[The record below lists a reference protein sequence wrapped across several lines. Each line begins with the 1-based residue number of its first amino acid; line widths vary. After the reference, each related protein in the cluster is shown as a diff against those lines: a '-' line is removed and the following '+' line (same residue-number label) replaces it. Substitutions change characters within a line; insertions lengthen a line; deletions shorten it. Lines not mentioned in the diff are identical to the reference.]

1 MRRLILLQ
9 RAGLSLRPPLFTD
22 RSECTRRNDVHNA
35 GGMGMGTGENAK
47 ASLIKGLPHRL
58 SVY

>member
-1 MRRLILLQ
+1 VRRLIVLQ

-22 RSECTRRNDVHNA
+22 RSECTRRNDVQNA
-35 GGMGMGTGENAK
+35 GGMGTGENAK

-58 SVY
+58 SIY